1 MDIDIHV
8 NIHYNIHNDI
18 FIGGSIMTAQEMLD
32 QAIIELGNLKD
43 GDVFIVKDLFKW
55 HLWNNQNK
63 SERLT
68 LGTLF
73 MNFVKQNPN
82 KIEMLNKN
90 SSGQQEYKLING
102 FSFKPL
108 SQREQ
113 FASSKI
119 MTLKL
124 LNDGMIYVSIGT
136 SGLDLYEMSLQSG
149 ADIEKLASILN
160 QSLVD

>member
-1 MDIDIHV
+1 
-8 NIHYNIHNDI
+8 
-18 FIGGSIMTAQEMLD
+18 
-32 QAIIELGNLKD
+32 
-43 GDVFIVKDLFKW
+43 
-55 HLWNNQNK
+55 
-63 SERLT
+63 
-68 LGTLF
+68 
-73 MNFVKQNPN
+73 
-82 KIEMLNKN
+82 MLNKN